1 MQSNFSFLPLDL
13 MPEAFKNLKKP
24 PKNIYCIGNTKLLNA
39 SLKIAI
45 VGTRRPSTYTK
56 NFTLTLAK
64 KISQN
69 QGVIVSGGALGVD
82 IIAQNAGL
90 PNTIMVSPSSL
101 DIIYPPANAP
111 VIRKIAQQGLILS
124 EYEAGY
130 MPRDYSFIERNRL
143 VISLSDFVII
153 PEANLSSGSMQ
164 SAKIA
169 QSLNKP
175 IFVFPQRLDES
186 LGTNYLLQNSL
197 AQAIYDIDIFIKM
210 VFGTEIKDEED
221 DEILLFC
228 KTFPAFEEAY
238 LRYGEKILEYELEG
252 KITRENGF
260 LRVNI

>member
-1 MQSNFSFLPLDL
+1 MQSNFDFLPLSSI
-13 MPEAFKNLKKP
+13 PEVFKNLKKP
-24 PKNIYCIGNTKLLNA
+24 PKNIYYTGNIELLDA
-39 SLKIAI
+39 PLKIAI

-82 IIAQNAGL
+82 IVAQNMGL

-111 VIRKIAQQGLILS
+111 IIKKIAQQGLILS
-124 EYEAGY
+124 EYETEY

-143 VISLSDFVII
+143 LISLSDFVII

-169 QSLNKP
+169 QILNKP
-175 IFVFPQRLDES
+175 IFVLPQRLDES
-186 LGTNYLLQNSL
+186 SGTNYLLQNSL

-210 VFGTEIKDEED
+210 VFGNAVRDEED

-228 KTFPAFEEAY
+228 NTFPAFEEAY

-252 KITRENGF
+252 KIIRENGF
-260 LRVNI
+260 LRVNV